1 MIAFDSSGHAIHS
14 QSLLVVASV
23 DNGLIVPGACFA
35 SYA

>member
-1 MIAFDSSGHAIHS
+1 MIAFDSSGHTIHS

-23 DNGLIVPGACFA
+23 DNGLIVPGARIA